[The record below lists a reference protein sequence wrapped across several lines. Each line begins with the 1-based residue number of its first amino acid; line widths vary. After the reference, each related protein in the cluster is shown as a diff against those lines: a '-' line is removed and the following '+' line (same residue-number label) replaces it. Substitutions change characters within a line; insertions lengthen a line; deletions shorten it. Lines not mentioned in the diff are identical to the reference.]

1 MYDLN
6 DFLTSSMFVFFS
18 EINSLKK
25 VKESLNKTKNDL
37 EGICKIL
44 GVSLKEVDA
53 TNISHVVR
61 TCKSGAE
68 GKVKEVDIKE
78 G

>member
-1 MYDLN
+1 M
-6 DFLTSSMFVFFS
+6 S
-18 EINSLKK
+18 
-25 VKESLNKTKNDL
+25 ESLNKTKQEL

-44 GVSLKEVDA
+44 GVSLKEVDVS
-53 TNISHVVR
+53 NISHVVR